1 MNTSYHMLSYIHE
14 SPSTLE
20 KTLQVNLMTIEEIA
34 RRARAMKVKKVV
46 WVPPSPTCR
55 KTQNYLTQKLI
66 KFIKFL

>member
-46 WVPPSPTCR
+46 WVPPLSSP
-55 KTQNYLTQKLI
+55 QN
-66 KFIKFL
+66 